1 MGKKEFHLIINE
13 INFHFRSNSMK
24 FNSLKR
30 EQHRGY
36 SVADVDTQNEND
48 SASFSTSCNTMKNNY
63 HKSCDTIDRNSGLN
77 YYSLHS
83 ILSFVAESIARN
95 KAHKTYKLH
104 GKNSKKMKQASQQKR
119 SKKLYKYNNSFNVYY
134 CYDPVYFKM
143 KFMKNKEKNYKYILV
158 KNLPRINDFYHTD
171 DTIDDPLQEFL
182 KDHFELRNHL
192 HSLFRRQTKKLLYIK
207 DESDLPA
214 CILLNNILECF
225 KFDFKSYNFNLNLNN
240 YYKRNIN
247 NKDNQ
252 FSRKNLQDDI
262 LLSYI
267 NSFQL
272 L

>member
-1 MGKKEFHLIINE
+1 
-13 INFHFRSNSMK
+13 MK

-36 SVADVDTQNEND
+36 SAADVDTQNEND
-48 SASFSTSCNTMKNNY
+48 SASFSTSCNTMRNNY

-83 ILSFVAESIARN
+83 ILSFVADSIARN
-95 KAHKTYKLH
+95 KAHKTYNLH
-104 GKNSKKMKQASQQKR
+104 GKNTTSSGSNSNSKKLKKFTNKKR

-143 KFMKNKEKNYKYILV
+143 KFMKNKEKNFKYILV
-158 KNLPRINDFYHTD
+158 KNLPRINDFYHID

-225 KFDFKSYNFNLNLNN
+225 KLDFKSYNFNLNLND
-240 YYKRNIN
+240 YYKRNLTN
-247 NKDNQ
+247 NDDRFKKN
-252 FSRKNLQDDI
+252 NLQEDI